1 MLPDKIVYLTKR
13 SNNILQ
19 LQTTI
24 SFTKKYIEFELYSNL
39 FNASHVPL
47 VFEEH
52 NSIEAL
58 IISSLFRS
66 NYTKMPLFSSKL
78 DHTIYPDLLLVI
90 EAQRYERTSFFY
102 LLYSIGKNF
111 VRGGG
116 QSMKSSVTDVVSSPT
131 VPSVNFITLES

>member
-90 EAQRYERTSFFY
+90 EAPRYEMTSFSLPVAQPRILFGRTS
-102 LLYSIGKNF
+102 
-111 VRGGG
+111 
-116 QSMKSSVTDVVSSPT
+116 Q
-131 VPSVNFITLES
+131 